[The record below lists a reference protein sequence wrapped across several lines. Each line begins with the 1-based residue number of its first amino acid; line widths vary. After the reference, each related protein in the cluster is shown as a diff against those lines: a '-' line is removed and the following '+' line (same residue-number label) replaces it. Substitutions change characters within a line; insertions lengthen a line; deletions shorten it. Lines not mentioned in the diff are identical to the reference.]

1 MKRTIITLVLCTL
14 AQIIGFEIIEV
25 PDVIKLP
32 SLSAIMVLIASTI
45 EERLR
50 LSIAIPIIITLF
62 LLIIVAGINLFKN
75 PSLENMFVVSTCTCL
90 WFVYTVIRFYPDDSR

>member
-45 EERLR
+45 EDRWY
-50 LSIAIPIIITLF
+50 
-62 LLIIVAGINLFKN
+62 G
-75 PSLENMFVVSTCTCL
+75 
-90 WFVYTVIRFYPDDSR
+90 SRNTTADGRR